1 MGKFGHCPR
10 ERPSLGPETARMKRW
25 ATGEA
30 VEQLV
35 AVGAGGDPASTANVV
50 VAWDPHFVEVA
61 AAVVFL
67 I

>member
-1 MGKFGHCPR
+1 
-10 ERPSLGPETARMKRW
+10 MKRW